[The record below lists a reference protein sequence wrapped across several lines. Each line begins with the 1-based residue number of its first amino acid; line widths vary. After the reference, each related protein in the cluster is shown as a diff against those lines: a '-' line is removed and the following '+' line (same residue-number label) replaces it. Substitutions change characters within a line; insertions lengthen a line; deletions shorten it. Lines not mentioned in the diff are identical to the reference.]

1 MVVEEILER
10 AGRKADKAEVIF
22 SEYETTSVK
31 FKAGELH
38 QAAVID
44 GRGAGLRA
52 FAGGRVGY
60 ASTTDLGDIN
70 DLVEGALAA
79 AKFGRKA
86 EYELPDGTAEYG
98 DVKTFDDAAAKIS
111 PEAMVALGEQALEMI
126 MSADSRYVVDVEV
139 DRTVGRTRIANTA
152 GLDRSQDRTGYDFAA
167 IVRRTAEDDIFYHY
181 DYDASVARDF
191 DEMAIVRRLL
201 ETLKWADDIVDVPT
215 GKMDL
220 IFDPAEVPT
229 LLFPVVTC
237 VNGAYVADDS
247 SALAG
252 RLGEEVADPR
262 FTMIDDATDGFGFM
276 AGSFDGEGT
285 PARRTA
291 VIEKGVLKSYLT
303 DLATA
308 WRLGVAPTGH
318 ARRTLTQPPSPGA
331 SNVIVEPGE
340 NTSAQ
345 LIADTKIGL
354 LLLHAAGG
362 SMGNVR
368 SGELSAA
375 AAYALK
381 IENGEI
387 VGRVKD
393 CIFGG
398 NVFEM
403 LGRRLRAISSDTR
416 RSEGRYMAPTVVVAD
431 QTITAKG

>member
-22 SEYETTSVK
+22 SEYETTRVR

-38 QAAVID
+38 QATLVD
-44 GRGAGLRA
+44 GRGLGLRA
-52 FAGGRVGY
+52 FAGGSVGY
-60 ASTTDLGDIN
+60 ASTTDLSDV
-70 DLVEGALAA
+70 DKVVESALAA

-86 EYELPDGTAEYG
+86 EYELPDGAAEYR
-98 DVKTFDDAAAKIS
+98 DVKTFDAAAAKIS
-111 PEAMVALGEQALEMI
+111 PEAMVALGEQALAMI
-126 MSADSRYVVDVEV
+126 TSADSRYLVDIEV
-139 DRTVGRTRIANTA
+139 DRAVGRTRIANTA
-152 GLDRSQDRTGYDFAA
+152 GLDRSQDRTGYDFAV
-167 IVRRTAEDDIFYHY
+167 IVRRTSEDDIFYHY
-181 DYDASVARDF
+181 DYDASIARDF
-191 DEMAIVRRLL
+191 DEMAVVRRLL

-220 IFDPAEVPT
+220 VFDPAEVST
-229 LLFPVVTC
+229 LLYPVVTC

-252 RLGEEVADPR
+252 RLGDDVVDPR

-285 PARRTA
+285 PTRRTA

-308 WRLGVAPTGH
+308 WRLGAASTGH
-318 ARRTLTQPPSPGA
+318 ARRTLTQPPNPGA

-340 NTSAQ
+340 KPSAQ
-345 LIADTKIGL
+345 LIADTKKGL
-354 LLLHAAGG
+354 LLLHTAGG

-387 VGRVKD
+387 AGRVKD

-403 LGRRLRAISSDTR
+403 LGRRLRAISSDAR
-416 RSEGRYMAPTVVVAD
+416 RSGGSYLAPTVVVAD

>member
-1 MVVEEILER
+1 MVVEDVLER
-10 AGRKADKAEVIF
+10 AGRKADRVEVIF
-22 SEYETTSVK
+22 SEYETTRVR

-38 QAAVID
+38 QATLID
-44 GRGAGLRA
+44 GRGIGLRA
-52 FAGGRVGY
+52 FTGGSVGY
-60 ASTTDLGDIN
+60 ASTTDLSDVDKVI
-70 DLVEGALAA
+70 DSAVAA
-79 AKFGRKA
+79 AKFGRQA
-86 EYELPDGTAEYG
+86 EYELPDGAAEYG
-98 DVKTFDDAAAKIS
+98 DVKTFDDAAAKIT
-111 PEAMVALGEQALEMI
+111 PEDMVALGEQALATI
-126 MSADSRYVVDVEV
+126 ASADDRYVVDLEI
-139 DRTVGRTRIANTA
+139 DRVVGRTRIANTA
-152 GLDRSQDRTGYDFAA
+152 GLDLSQDRTGYDFAVF
-167 IVRRTAEDDIFYHY
+167 VRRAAEEDIFFHY
-181 DYDASVARDF
+181 DYDASIARDF
-191 DEMAIVRRLL
+191 DEMAVVRRLL
-201 ETLKWADDIVDVPT
+201 ETLKWVDDIVDVPT

-220 IFDPAEVPT
+220 VFGPAEAQT
-229 LLFPVVTC
+229 LLYPVITC
-237 VNGAYVADDS
+237 VNGAYVVDDS

-252 RLGEEVADPR
+252 RLGEEVVDPR
-262 FTMIDDATDGFGFM
+262 FTMTDDATDCFGYM

-285 PARRTA
+285 PTRRTA

-308 WRLGVAPTGH
+308 WRLGVATTGH
-318 ARRTLTQPPSPGA
+318 ARRSLTQPPNPGA
-331 SNVIVEPGE
+331 SNIIIEPGE

-345 LIADTKIGL
+345 LMADIKKGL

-393 CIFGG
+393 CIFAG

-403 LGRRLRAISSDTR
+403 LGSRLRAISSDVR
-416 RSEGRYMAPTVVVAD
+416 RSGGRYLAPTVVVAD